1 MDHWPLPHGSST
13 SHLFAY
19 GSLADPTRLD
29 DVLGHRHLGE
39 RLRARLDG
47 FERMTTDAYPY
58 PYIVAAEGRSVDGVV
73 VMDLS
78 VQDVA
83 TLDRYEE
90 VHQGMYQRQRVEVD
104 AFGCGA
110 RTLRLQAHAYV
121 AGPALIASIR
131 GNRSGFH
138 TCR

>member
-1 MDHWPLPHGSST
+1 MDRWPLPHGSST

-90 VHQGMYQRQRVEVD
+90 VDQGMYQRQRVEVD

-110 RTLRLQAHAYV
+110 RTLRLQAHTYV
-121 AGPALIASIR
+121 AGPALLASIR
-131 GNRSGFH
+131 R
-138 TCR
+138 

>member
-1 MDHWPLPHGSST
+1 MDKGPLPHGGST

-19 GSLADPTRLD
+19 GTLADPRCLD
-29 DVLGHRHLGE
+29 DVLGHRHAGE

-47 FERMTTDAYPY
+47 FERVTTAAYPY
-58 PYIVAAEGRSVDGVV
+58 PFIVAAGGRSVDGVV

-78 VQDVA
+78 VQDVE

-90 VHQGMYQRQRVEVD
+90 VDQGMYQRQRVEVD

-110 RTLRLQAHAYV
+110 RTLRLQAHTYV
-121 AGPALIASIR
+121 AGPALLASIHR
-131 GNRSGFH
+131 
-138 TCR
+138 

>member
-1 MDHWPLPHGSST
+1 MDNCPLSPGSST

-19 GSLADPTRLD
+19 GSLADPACLD
-29 DVLGHRHLGE
+29 GVLGHRHLGE

-47 FERMTTDAYPY
+47 FERMRTAAHPY

-73 VMDLS
+73 VLDLS
-78 VQDVA
+78 VHDVE

-90 VHQGMYQRQRVEVD
+90 VDQGMYQRQRVEVD

-110 RTLRLQAHAYV
+110 RTLRLQAHTYV
-121 AGPALIASIR
+121 AGPALIASIHR
-131 GNRSGFH
+131 
-138 TCR
+138 